1 MLTEL
6 RAALVAFGL
15 LTLLTG
21 VAYPL
26 LVTGVAHAAF
36 PTRAA
41 GSLVMIDGKVR
52 GSTLLGQPFEGAGYF
67 WGRLSATTPF
77 PYNAGSSTA
86 SNLGPTNPALGD
98 AASARIKALVALDPD
113 NASPV
118 PVDLVTASGSGLDP
132 DVSPAAVE
140 YQVARVARARKL
152 PVARVQTL
160 VDSLTIAPTLGILGE
175 PRVNVVALNEALD
188 ELPR

>member
-1 MLTEL
+1 
-6 RAALVAFGL
+6 
-15 LTLLTG
+15 
-21 VAYPL
+21 
-26 LVTGVAHAAF
+26 
-36 PTRAA
+36 
-41 GSLVMIDGKVR
+41 MIDGKVR